1 MTPNT
6 KTATKIVAHFATK
19 IVARR
24 RAELRRRPVGR
35 DCRNPL
41 GWQGTHGEQPDKK
54 TIAVTRWF
62 SVASKRRAESRVRAL
77 WREDRAVDKGVS
89 IRSRKT
95 ARTSVRRL
103 VSPFLYADW
112 IDRAS
117 LQVTDG
123 PKARRPRNGPFAIR
137 WRWARRRRRRCAR
150 TFASPQAEG
159 RRANFDLLA

>member
-1 MTPNT
+1 MTPNA

-35 DCRNPL
+35 DCRIRSAGRVLTANSP
-41 GWQGTHGEQPDKK
+41 KK

-62 SVASKRRAESRVRAL
+62 SVASKRRAELRVRAL
-77 WREDRAVDKGVS
+77 WREDCAVDKGVS

-123 PKARRPRNGPFAIR
+123 PKARRPRNCPFAIR